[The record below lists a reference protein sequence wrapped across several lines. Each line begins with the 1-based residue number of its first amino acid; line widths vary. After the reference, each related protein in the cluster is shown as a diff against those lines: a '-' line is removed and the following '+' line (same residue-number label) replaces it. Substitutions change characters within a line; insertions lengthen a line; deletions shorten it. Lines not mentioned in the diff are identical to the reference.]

1 MRLGICAPAEEIAL
15 GKQIRAEPRKQAP
28 PVEPVVAMESRFG
41 QGLHRNQCSL
51 KKGNVFSVDVRRV
64 ATEKWIVLVKPELA
78 GLLGKK
84 LTRFLKPFFG
94 EGCEVGADF
103 SLGGVCFLGHG
114 F

>member
-1 MRLGICAPAEEIAL
+1 VRLGICAPAEEIAL
-15 GKQIRAEPRKQAP
+15 GKQIRAESRKQTP
-28 PVEPVVAMESRFG
+28 SVEPVVAMESRFG

-51 KKGNVFSVDVRRV
+51 KKGDVFSVDVRRV
-64 ATEKWIVLVKPELA
+64 ATEKRIVLMKAELA

-84 LTRFLKPFFG
+84 LTRFFQPLFG
-94 EGCEVGADF
+94 EGCEIGADF